1 MTALLNAALKQVR
14 LELAKS
20 IDKPAFCVFSNKVLD
35 EIVARCPTTE
45 HELLSIPGVGPAKLQ
60 QYGASILQVCRAHG
74 TGGSA
79 THQAQIQREAMGET
93 IKRSRCEGQNDEQN
107 RIGGGA

>member
-45 HELLSIPGVGPAKLQ
+45 HELLSIPGMGPAKLQ
-60 QYGASILQVCRAHG
+60 QYGASILQVCRAHD

-79 THQAQIQREAMGET
+79 THQAQIQREAT

-107 RIGGGA
+107 RICGGA